1 MAANI
6 VEATQYENAIPEHAN
21 DKAKTHVTHEPED
34 LYMVLGRDS
43 AAENAMSS
51 WTHEM
56 DYDNDLLSA
65 EVNGRQSGV
74 ETVAA
79 GDKLPSNGMDT
90 KANLVEIQEEKF
102 LVEKKVQEFQL
113 LERANLT

>member
-1 MAANI
+1 MRMPSQNMQMI
-6 VEATQYENAIPEHAN
+6 RPKHMLPMNQ
-21 DKAKTHVTHEPED
+21 KTFIWC
-34 LYMVLGRDS
+34 LG
-43 AAENAMSS
+43 EILLLKMPSS